1 MTEATA
7 NPTTVLVT
15 GATGYIAKHCIAELL
30 RQGRAVRGTVRDAAR
45 SGDGVRRAMQNAG
58 VDLSRLSIVS
68 ADLEQDGGW
77 DDAVA
82 DCSHVLHVASPFPIQ
97 QPTDR
102 EVIIRPARD
111 GALRV
116 LRAATKA
123 GVRRVVL
130 TSSAVAIM
138 YASGKTPG
146 HVFTE
151 ADWTDAERRDLTPYM
166 VSKTLAERAAWDYVR
181 ATPAAPE
188 LCCINP
194 GFVQGPALDDDL
206 STSLEVQRLMGKG
219 AYPGSPSITFP
230 ISDVR
235 DVAAIHVLAMT
246 HPKAAGQRF
255 IAANG
260 TSSLMGMG
268 RIIAAALPDLKSKVP
283 KFELP
288 DLVVRGLAKFDK
300 RLVAVL
306 PELGAV
312 RVCSNAKARETFGFA
327 FRDPDAAIRDGALS
341 LRALGVI

>member
-1 MTEATA
+1 MTKA
-7 NPTTVLVT
+7 TVLVT
-15 GATGYIAKHCIAELL
+15 GSTGFIAKHCIAALL
-30 RQGRAVRGTVRDAAR
+30 REGHVVRGTVRDVTRA
-45 SGDGVRRAMQNAG
+45 GDGVRRAMANAG
-58 VDLSRLSIVS
+58 VDASGLSLVS
-68 ADLEQDGGW
+68 ADLEHDAGW
-77 DDAVA
+77 DAAVA
-82 DCSHVLHVASPFPIQ
+82 GCSHVLHVASPFPIQ
-97 QPTDR
+97 QPANSD
-102 EVIIRPARD
+102 EIVRPARD

-116 LRAATKA
+116 LRAATAA

-138 YASGKTPG
+138 YAAGKSPG

-151 ADWTDAERRDLTPYM
+151 ADWTDPTRPDLTPYM
-166 VSKTLAERAAWDYVR
+166 VSKTLAEQAAWDYVG
-181 ATPAAPE
+181 ATPGAPE

-194 GFVQGPALDDDL
+194 GFVQGPALDGDL

-219 AYPGSPSITFP
+219 AYPGAPSITFP

-246 HPKAAGQRF
+246 HPKAAGERF

-268 RIIAAALPDLKSKVP
+268 RIIAATLPDLRSKVP

-288 DLVVRGLAKFDK
+288 DMVVRGLAKFDK

-312 RVCSNAKARETFGFA
+312 RVCSNAKAREVLGFA
-327 FRDPDAAIRDGALS
+327 FRDADTAIRDGASS
-341 LRALGVI
+341 LRGLGVI

>member
-1 MTEATA
+1 MTQSTI
-7 NPTTVLVT
+7 LVT
-15 GATGYIAKHCIAELL
+15 GATGFIAKHCIAELL
-30 RQGRAVRGTVRDAAR
+30 RQGYPVRGTVRDPAR
-45 SGDGVRRAMQNAG
+45 SGDAVRRAMQNAG
-58 VDLSRLSIVS
+58 VDAAGLTLVA
-68 ADLEQDGGW
+68 ADLERDDGW
-77 DDAVA
+77 DAAVA
-82 DCSHVLHVASPFPIQ
+82 GCSHVLHVASPFPIQ
-97 QPTDR
+97 QPKDQG
-102 EVIIRPARD
+102 EIVRPARD

-123 GVRRVVL
+123 GVQRVVL

-138 YASGKTPG
+138 YAAGRAPG
-146 HVFTE
+146 HVYTE
-151 ADWTDAERRDLTPYM
+151 ADWTDVTRSDLTPYM
-166 VSKTLAERAAWDYVR
+166 VSKTLAERAAWDYAR
-181 ATPAAPE
+181 TTPGAPQ
-188 LCCINP
+188 LVAINP

-219 AYPGSPSITFP
+219 AYPGAPSITFP

-246 HPKAAGQRF
+246 HPEAAGERF

-268 RIIAAALPDLKSKVP
+268 RIIAATLPDLKSKVP

-288 DLVVRGLAKFDK
+288 DMVVRGLAKFDK

-312 RVCSNAKARETFGFA
+312 RGCSNAKARDVLGFS
-327 FRDPDAAIRDGALS
+327 FRDADAAIRDGALS
-341 LRALGVI
+341 LRKLGVI